1 MKTSEIETRDAGYFA
16 AAAAINAQFRSH
28 CEAIN
33 YSDKEKIIAERMK
46 LGLGL
51 CYYNR
56 NIHINYRKKFIA
68 VKIDKPEVKDRKNLR
83 LLENDYETAGYTKTV
98 TAQGIIY
105 RIPKA

>member
-1 MKTSEIETRDAGYFA
+1 MQTSELETRSAGYYA

-28 CEAIN
+28 CEASN

-46 LGLGL
+46 LGLEL

-56 NIHINYRKKFIA
+56 DIHINYRKKFIA
-68 VKIDKPEVKDRKNLR
+68 VKIYKTQVKDRKNLS
-83 LLENDYETAGYTKTV
+83 LLENDYESAGYVKKT

>member
-1 MKTSEIETRDAGYFA
+1 MKTSELETRSAGYYA
-16 AAAAINAQFRSH
+16 AAAAINAQFRSN
-28 CEAIN
+28 CEASN

-46 LGLGL
+46 LGLEL

-68 VKIDKPEVKDRKNLR
+68 VKIDKPKVKDRKNLS
-83 LLENDYETAGYTKTV
+83 LLENDYESAGYVKKA

-105 RIPKA
+105 RIPKV